1 VQRTTAEETMSV
13 FVPTTPNPTS
23 GYLLFVPKK
32 ELFFLDMSVEEAA
45 KLVVSAGIITPP
57 DRAEATPIDSTE
69 KEAKKKVAK
78 KTKKAKKAS

>member
-32 ELFFLDMSVEEAA
+32 ELSFLDMSVEEAA

-57 DRAEATPIDSTE
+57 DRGVGVKKP
-69 KEAKKKVAK
+69 AKKSSNKSLK
-78 KTKKAKKAS
+78 KPSKKAKKAS